1 MTAKRRLS
9 LSIALVLA
17 SALGPKLAEAQEQ
30 RGYASN
36 LSNPSERGSNWFM
49 VDSLDLRGN
58 GRLAL
63 GLVNDYSYRSL
74 ETYHADGSI
83 NGSLVRNQYVAHL
96 GAAMVLADRVRIGLS
111 VPLQLF
117 GDGRTRVIGG
127 VLHRGNDDVAVG
139 DVRASAD
146 VRLFGKYGEVATMA
160 LGAEVFLPSGSPS
173 SYNGDGKPRFL
184 PRALFAGEAGPIAYA
199 ARLGFMVRGR
209 DEDFIN
215 GRIGSELVYSASVG
229 TWLAN
234 HRVLV
239 GPELYGTTVV
249 ADGRAFDKRTTPIEL
264 LLGTHID
271 VGANLRVG
279 AAAGTALAPGYGAA
293 VARGLLSLEW
303 VPGDAKPDAP
313 PPPPPDR
320 DGDGVP
326 DADDA
331 CAWAAGPTSADP
343 AQNGCPPP
351 VTPAPCPPPPPAPAC
366 PACAD
371 ADRDKDGVTN
381 EVDACPDQAGTADSD
396 PKKNGCPK
404 AFLDKGVIKIRE
416 QVRFRTNSADIE
428 PGKDS
433 QDVLEAILAVLKA
446 HPEVE
451 HLKVEGHTDDRG
463 DAAKNKTLSKAR
475 AAAVVTWL
483 VGKGIEASKLSSE
496 GVGADRPLEPN
507 NTEAGRAANRRVEL
521 HVEQGSTR

>member
-17 SALGPKLAEAQEQ
+17 SVVVPTLAQAQEQ
-30 RGYASN
+30 PGYASN

-49 VDSLDLRGN
+49 LDSLDLRGN
-58 GRLAL
+58 GRLAI
-63 GLVNDYSYRSL
+63 GLVNDYSYRTL
-74 ETYHADGSI
+74 ETYEPDGDIKGSI
-83 NGSLVRNQYVAHL
+83 VRNQYVAHL
-96 GAAMVLADRVRIGLS
+96 GASMVLADRVRIGLS

-117 GDGRTRVIGG
+117 GDGKSRVING
-127 VLHRGNDDVAVG
+127 VFHRGNDDVAVG
-139 DVRASAD
+139 DVRGSAD
-146 VRLFGKYGEVATMA
+146 VRLFGKYGEAATMA
-160 LGAEVFLPSGSPS
+160 LGAEVFLPSGSTS

-184 PRALFAGEAGPIAYA
+184 PRVLFAGEAGPLAYS

-209 DEDFIN
+209 DEDFLD
-215 GRIGSELVYSASVG
+215 GRIGNEIVYGASVG
-229 TWLAN
+229 TWLAD

-239 GPELYGTTVV
+239 GPEIYGTTVV
-249 ADGRAFDKRTTPIEL
+249 SDGRAFDRRTTPIEI

-271 VGANLRVG
+271 VGGNLRVG
-279 AAAGTALAPGYGAA
+279 AGAGTSIAPGYGAA
-293 VARGLLSLEW
+293 KARALLSLEW
-303 VPGDAKPDAP
+303 VPGEAQPEPP

-326 DADDA
+326 DTEDA
-331 CAWAAGPTSADP
+331 CGWAAGPKSNDP

-351 VTPAPCPPPPPAPAC
+351 VTPAPCPPPPPAPEC
-366 PACAD
+366 PTCAD
-371 ADRDKDGVTN
+371 PDRDKDGITN
-381 EVDACPDQAGTADSD
+381 EADACPDQAGAADTD

-404 AFLDKGVIKIRE
+404 AFLDKGLIKIRE
-416 QVRFRTNSADIE
+416 QVRFRTGSAVIE

-433 QDVLEAILAVLKA
+433 QDVLEAILAVLKE
-446 HPEVE
+446 HPEIE

-475 AAAVVTWL
+475 AAAVVSWL
-483 VGKGIEASKLSSE
+483 VKKGIDASKLSSE
-496 GVGADRPLEPN
+496 GVGADRPLESN
-507 NTEAGRAANRRVEL
+507 ATEDGRAANRRVEL

>member
-17 SALGPKLAEAQEQ
+17 SALITHVAGAQEQ

-49 VDSLDLRGN
+49 LDSLDLRGN

-74 ETYHADGSI
+74 ETYRSDGSI
-83 NGSLVRNQYVAHL
+83 NGSLVRNQYMAHL
-96 GAAMVLADRVRIGLS
+96 GAAIVIADRMRLGLN
-111 VPLQLF
+111 VPVQFF

-127 VLHRGNDDVAVG
+127 VLHRGNDDTAVG
-139 DVRASAD
+139 DVRGSAD
-146 VRLFGKYGEVATMA
+146 VRLFGKYGDIATMSV
-160 LGAEVFLPSGSPS
+160 GAEVFLPSGSRD

-184 PRALFAGEAGPIAYA
+184 PRALFAGEAGPLAYS

-215 GRIGSELVYSASVG
+215 GRIGNELVYGASVG
-229 TWLAN
+229 TWFAD
-234 HRVLV
+234 HRILV
-239 GPELYGTTVV
+239 GPEVYGTTVV
-249 ADGRAFDKRTTPIEL
+249 SDGRAFDKRTTPIEL
-264 LLGTHID
+264 LLGAHAD

-279 AAAGTALAPGYGAA
+279 AGAGTALAPGYGAA
-293 VARGLLSLEW
+293 VARALLSLEW
-303 VPGDAKPDAP
+303 VPGDAKPDPP

-326 DADDA
+326 DTDDA
-331 CAWAAGPTSADP
+331 CGWAAGPKAADP
-343 AQNGCPPP
+343 SLNGCPPP
-351 VTPAPCPPPPPAPAC
+351 VTPPPCPPPPPPPPC
-366 PACAD
+366 PECAD
-371 ADRDKDGVTN
+371 QDRDKDGITN
-381 EVDACPDQAGTADSD
+381 DADACPDQSGAADTD

-404 AFLDKGVIKIRE
+404 AFLDKGLIKIRE

-433 QDVLEAILAVLKA
+433 QEVLEAVLGVLKA
-446 HPEVE
+446 HPEIE

-463 DAAKNKTLSKAR
+463 DPAKNRSLSKAR
-475 AAAVVTWL
+475 AMAVVAWL
-483 VGKGIEASKLSSE
+483 VGKGIDASKLGSE
-496 GVGADRPLEPN
+496 GVGADRPIEPN
-507 NTEAGRAANRRVEL
+507 DTDAGRAANRRVEL
-521 HVEQGSTR
+521 HVEQGSAR